1 MARVST
7 LAPLAPPRPLALTFL
22 RLLTLLTS
30 VTGLIPL
37 PVVESEDPGLHSDG
51 LARVRRFRAPSQ
63 APQGRLDAEAVQGI
77 RQPPGGPH
85 RPLAAPS
92 EDVLGGGVGGGH
104 SGEFLRYDNGTV
116 QRFPSCS
123 QACDECFNDHY
134 QGCLAFC
141 KVGCQDYCLEKLPRP
156 ACESKQEWYAQVGH
170 VFQALKSEARMCQAT
185 GFNGCPD
192 QPTVAPAPMPFQ
204 PFVAKTSGGNV
215 PGRLRRADTGHGLSA
230 TQDRGGEPAMLAK
243 AEGSE
248 AAVASPVDGSGLT
261 APERPRV
268 AVAATFQR
276 GSGAA

>member
-123 QACDECFNDHY
+123 
-134 QGCLAFC
+134 
-141 KVGCQDYCLEKLPRP
+141 QDYCLEKLPRP